1 MSWPLG
7 RIRKALCEVESLTA
21 CVHGFPY
28 LLHPGMSLLSCCV
41 PDPLLSLPRMT
52 EIVSHVSKRKL
63 GHHVRALVLELC
75 CNDDTGE
82 DVEVPYVRYTIR

>member
-1 MSWPLG
+1 MGWE
-7 RIRKALCEVESLTA
+7 ALLLN
-21 CVHGFPY
+21 VHGYPY
-28 LLHPGMSLLSCCV
+28 LLHLHVSILSCFLL

-75 CNDDTGE
+75 CSDETGE
-82 DVEVPYVRYTIR
+82 DVEVPCVRYTIR